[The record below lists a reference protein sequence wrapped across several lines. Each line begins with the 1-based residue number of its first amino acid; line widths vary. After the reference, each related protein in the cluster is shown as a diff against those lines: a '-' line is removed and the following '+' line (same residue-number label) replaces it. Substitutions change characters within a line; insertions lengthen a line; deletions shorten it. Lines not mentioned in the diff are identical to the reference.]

1 MSQND
6 ASDRAARAVFHGI
19 LLAAL
24 CVISYQ
30 LITHLL
36 PRVFSVSHDD
46 DLLGGM
52 WAIAATIFVYR
63 YSYEETIGAALSRMS
78 ATLLSFVLCFLY
90 LLFLP
95 PNVWGT
101 ATLIGVGAI
110 LMSWLKRP
118 DDVITPGITTA
129 VVMVVAAISPHHA
142 WMQPI
147 LRVVDTLVGTAIGVV
162 GALMTPKA
170 ALRTTFNDVAVL
182 SKSKPFG
189 PGTAENTR
197 NA

>member
-1 MSQND
+1 MSPNN
-6 ASDRAARAVFHGI
+6 ASDRAARSVLHGM
-19 LLAAL
+19 LLTVL

-52 WAIAATIFVYR
+52 WAIVATVFVYR
-63 YSYEETIGAALSRMS
+63 YSYQESIGAALSRIS
-78 ATLLSFVLCFLY
+78 ATFLSFVLCFLY
-90 LLFLP
+90 LLFFP
-95 PNVWGT
+95 SNIWGT
-101 ATLIGVGAI
+101 AALIGVGAI
-110 LMSWLKRP
+110 LMSWLKRY
-118 DDVITPGITTA
+118 DDVITTGITTA

-147 LRVVDTLVGTAIGVV
+147 LRVIDTLVGTAVGLI
-162 GALMTPKA
+162 GALMTPRA
-170 ALRTTFNDVAVL
+170 ALRPPASDSPVL
-182 SKSKPFG
+182 SQSKPFA
-189 PGTAENTR
+189 PAIPENTR